1 MELFIIF
8 FSIIFFF
15 FATLGYGNLFIKIVG
30 EKYYNPSLGEIG
42 YLGFFTISLLV
53 LFFHFFLP
61 LNLLFNSIL
70 YLIGFAFFYKTS
82 EVIHF
87 N

>member
-42 YLGFFTISLLV
+42 YLGSFIDWF
-53 LFFHFFLP
+53 
-61 LNLLFNSIL
+61 
-70 YLIGFAFFYKTS
+70 
-82 EVIHF
+82 
-87 N
+87 